1 MTRQGRTFSQR
12 FKNAAL
18 VVLMLPFILPLAL
31 LAIILYPLYRI
42 ILYLLIWSLWLPKG
56 KDILLILSDS
66 PIWHEYMTTQVLPLV
81 QDRALVLNWSD
92 RRNWER
98 WSLPV
103 AVFRHFGGA
112 REYNPMVLL
121 FRPLRTA
128 RVFRFWSAFKDW
140 KRGNRDS
147 VDRLRDNLLA
157 SL

>member
-1 MTRQGRTFSQR
+1 MTRQGRTSSQR

-128 RVFRFWSAFKDW
+128 RVFRFWSAF
-140 KRGNRDS
+140 
-147 VDRLRDNLLA
+147 
-157 SL
+157 